1 MQQKIW
7 SHKENETL
15 KSLINAVPPIP
26 TTKIAEDM
34 GRSVDSVRHKIKWM
48 RKQDGEIP
56 VKVKKVVPA
65 KKAVAKPVVKKAVN
79 PVARPKALRQE
90 NESYVSYPPLEWC
103 PTCHSPVSNWED
115 HRRRLG
121 CVRPAA

>member
-1 MQQKIW
+1 MQKIW
-7 SHKENETL
+7 SHKETEKL
-15 KSLINAVPPIP
+15 KKYMNDYPPISS
-26 TTKIAEDM
+26 TQIAEEM

-48 RKQDGEIP
+48 RKQDEDVP
-56 VKVKKVVPA
+56 VKKAIPTKKT
-65 KKAVAKPVVKKAVN
+65 VAKPVVTKAET
-79 PVARPKALRQE
+79 PTPESKTARTGKVPHI
-90 NESYVSYPPLEWC
+90 SYPPLEWC